1 MNRFSALTL
10 RLFIGSIFGFAITLA
25 ISYFMLN
32 SSNATSS
39 VGIVYLLLLGPLALM
54 LALGF
59 LVPGWIQNHR
69 WKTIWKPRA
78 EGRLPVPAEKRET
91 ILFKGVRELTGAWV
105 MPGIART
112 RLEDYLTS
120 WARTLVRNRV
130 HDPILWEVL
139 ALCWYK
145 IKTDKDFLRDVRSIL
160 MELDTLDDASFDLGL
175 SLLTERETDVDLA
188 ILLAQEGLGHDL
200 ENIAPERHVLLEN
213 AWLAAYAKDEELRPH
228 LLPILTRRFLAVQ
241 RRDEVS
247 GRIYLDAFIAG
258 ERAGELRDEM
268 KRTADVLART
278 GRSPEMT
285 ANLRA
290 LADSGKDAADDG
302 EVGTILRAPSRW
314 SASTNVGKKPVGKK
328 KAKEAPQQ
336 SHREPVETEPTSIST
351 GKGRGLWLTLLIIL
365 MVMVLGGG
373 SYYFF
378 FMQPN
383 QSFTE
388 EHPTLVPVEQPLTPP
403 GKVESD
409 QPYTIQIAAI
419 QSENDAVARIQA
431 LRNQGIDAYY
441 VQIENDEATWYR
453 IRLGRFSSTRE
464 ATIYADSLRT
474 TGVIQEYFVDTFK
487 QGVVPEAAVN

>member
-10 RLFIGSIFGFAITLA
+10 RLFVGSMFGFAVTLV

-32 SSNATSS
+32 SSNTTSS

-54 LALGF
+54 FALGF
-59 LVPGWIQNHR
+59 LVPTWIQNHR
-69 WKTIWKPRA
+69 WTSIWKPRA
-78 EGRLPVPAEKRET
+78 EGKLPVPAEKREA

-105 MPGIART
+105 MPNQARN
-112 RLEDYLTS
+112 RLEEYLVS
-120 WARTLVRNRV
+120 WSRTLVRDRV
-130 HDPILWEVL
+130 HDPLLWEVL

-145 IKTDKDFLRDVRSIL
+145 IKTDADFLRDVRSIL
-160 MELDTLDDASFDLGL
+160 MELDALDDASFDLGL

-228 LLPILTRRFLAVQ
+228 LLPILSRRFLAVQ

-258 ERAGELRDEM
+258 ERASELRDEM

-290 LADSGKDAADDG
+290 LADSGRDAADDG
-302 EVGTILRAPSRW
+302 EVGTILRAPSKW
-314 SASTNVGKKPVGKK
+314 SASSSTAKKPSTSKK
-328 KAKEAPQQ
+328 SGAPAKPG
-336 SHREPVETEPTSIST
+336 HREPVETEPTDITS
-351 GKGRGLWLTLLIIL
+351 GKGRTIWITLLVVVFFLI
-365 MVMVLGGG
+365 VGGG
-373 SYYFF
+373 GYYYF
-378 FMQPN
+378 FMQPA
-383 QSFTE
+383 Q
-388 EHPTLVPVEQPLTPP
+388 PVEPDQPVVIPVEKELTPP

-419 QSENDAVARIQA
+419 QSEADAVTRIQA
-431 LRNQGIDAYY
+431 LRDQGIDAYY
-441 VQIENDEATWYR
+441 VQIENGDATWYR

-464 ATIYADSLRT
+464 ATVYADSLRAN
-474 TGVIQEYFVDTFK
+474 GVIQEYFVDTFK
-487 QGVVPEAAVN
+487 QGVVPEAATN